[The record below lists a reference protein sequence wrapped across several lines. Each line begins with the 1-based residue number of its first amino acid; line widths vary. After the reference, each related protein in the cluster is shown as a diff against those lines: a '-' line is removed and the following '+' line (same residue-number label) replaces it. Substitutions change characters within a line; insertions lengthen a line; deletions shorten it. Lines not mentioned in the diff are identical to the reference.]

1 KKTVIFCLAL
11 LMLIRMAEP
20 AFLGPGLASGCEPLG
35 SDSALAAA
43 ASVCVLV
50 VAVEPG
56 VAGFELI
63 GAPITSDWARAP
75 AVLVFGVLEPEPVC
89 AFAGKASI
97 PSKKATIT
105 GLGKC
110 LGAASGHMS

>member
-1 KKTVIFCLAL
+1 
-11 LMLIRMAEP
+11 MAEP
-20 AFLGPGLASGCEPLG
+20 AFLGPGLASGCEPPG
-35 SDSALAAA
+35 SDSVFAAVE
-43 ASVCVLV
+43 SVCVLV

-56 VAGFELI
+56 VAGFELV
-63 GAPITSDWARAP
+63 GPPVDSE
-75 AVLVFGVLEPEPVC
+75 VFEVLETEPVC

-110 LGAASGHMS
+110 LGEASGHMS